1 MRPSCWLVV
10 GLLLVDWVGG
20 WKVLQEEGITCTY
33 TERFS
38 TSVSSYYLKCKQQK
52 SKEGQDETN
61 AKCVY
66 GNGIDRNRKNL
77 SSYNQSLELL
87 TSQSESS
94 ELFYLGYFS
103 LS

>member
-1 MRPSCWLVV
+1 M
-10 GLLLVDWVGG
+10 
-20 WKVLQEEGITCTY
+20 E
-33 TERFS
+33 
-38 TSVSSYYLKCKQQK
+38 SSPRRRQNVHLNREIFDFCEFILFEVQAT
-52 SKEGQDETN
+52 KEQGRTRRY
-61 AKCVY
+61 KCVY
-66 GNGIDRNRKNL
+66 GNGMDRNRKNL